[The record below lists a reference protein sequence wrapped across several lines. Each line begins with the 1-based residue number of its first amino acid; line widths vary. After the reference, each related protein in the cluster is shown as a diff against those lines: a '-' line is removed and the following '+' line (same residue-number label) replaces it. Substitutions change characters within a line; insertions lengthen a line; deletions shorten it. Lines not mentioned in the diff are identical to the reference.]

1 MIKAY
6 ELLESSTWTVEKV
19 TASNDTIFTTSKSIG
34 KVYKL
39 RGKVNYPARKLLH
52 ELYYNIENVPSWNPT
67 LLESKIIK
75 VRKFCTTKSSRNS
88 TSYFFQKIDTN
99 TDIAY
104 SVSASGGR
112 GIVKSRDFVNLRCWR
127 LMNDSRIIEHNIH
140 SPLPVN
146 PQKHRKEDENLVKV
160 VNETLPRK
168 SASTNGLNEGHGDT
182 SSAIEDRLSKSLG
195 ATNINSE
202 DENEEDEESEEGS
215 IEESEDNLDQ
225 SKNVFVSAA
234 ISIDYEHCPPT
245 TKFIRGNNTI
255 SCWAMR
261 PVAGEETSCIFE
273 WVLCIDLKGSLPKYV
288 LNTVSSINFISLTWT

>member
-19 TASNDTIFTTSKSIG
+19 TASNDSIYTTTKSIG

-39 RGKVNYPARKLLH
+39 RGQVNYPARKLLH

-75 VRKFCTTKSSRNS
+75 VRVTEFNSSNVS
-88 TSYFFQKIDTN
+88 TPFPLQKIDSN
-99 TDIAY
+99 TDISY

-140 SPLPVN
+140 SPLQVN
-146 PQKHRKEDENLVKV
+146 HQKHDKECLSEGDEKLAKT

-168 SASTNGLNEGHGDT
+168 SASTNGINNSHT
-182 SSAIEDRLSKSLG
+182 NASSSIEDRLSKSLG
-195 ATNINSE
+195 ATNISSAIA
-202 DENEEDEESEEGS
+202 DEEDEESDEGDS
-215 IEESEDNLDQ
+215 TESEGNLDHL
-225 SKNVFVSAA
+225 KDVFVSAA

-245 TKFIRGNNTI
+245 SKFIRGNNTI

-261 PVAGEETSCIFE
+261 PVAGDDASCIFE

-288 LNTVSSINFISLTWT
+288 LNTVS